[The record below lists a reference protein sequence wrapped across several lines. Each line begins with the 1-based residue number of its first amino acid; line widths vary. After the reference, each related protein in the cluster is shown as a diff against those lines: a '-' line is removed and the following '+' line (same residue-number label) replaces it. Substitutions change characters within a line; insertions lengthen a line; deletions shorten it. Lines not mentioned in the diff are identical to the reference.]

1 MIFYEFMRDYVVKIT
16 QNTNNLFKQL
26 FLMHQFE
33 ILPKIIV
40 VES

>member
-1 MIFYEFMRDYVVKIT
+1 MNCYELMRGYVVKIT

-26 FLMHQFE
+26 LLMHRYGVLF
-33 ILPKIIV
+33 KIIV